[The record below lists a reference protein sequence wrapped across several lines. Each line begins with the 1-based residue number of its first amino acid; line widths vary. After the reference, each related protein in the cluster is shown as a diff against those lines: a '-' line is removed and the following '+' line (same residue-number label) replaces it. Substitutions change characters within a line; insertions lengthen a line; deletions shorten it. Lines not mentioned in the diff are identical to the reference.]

1 MACAR
6 RLIGIG
12 ARGRK
17 AGYRLQPNG
26 SESLYRTASTKK
38 QKPAPKV
45 KVTLVIYVGITS
57 LSRVE
62 GMTLSSMVVS
72 RDWQEV
78 SVLECIL
85 GGLHMDVAVESEP
98 QRALARLAKSKV
110 DALIVDCD
118 LNGTGQLFCELQRE
132 TPRARTVPLVIMGG
146 PQGRRDME
154 GTGAMFAFDKPIS
167 VEQAV
172 RTLSAAR
179 NMILDGRL
187 RYHRA
192 GLEVPVT
199 LSGPNRKRGEAQ
211 LINLSQ
217 GGLQVRVEEGFDPSE
232 SSRVSFA
239 LPGTNCGMK
248 AEVEVAWSDNRG
260 NVGIRFVKM
269 ASEMK
274 HTLRLWLAQQY
285 FAN

>member
-1 MACAR
+1 
-6 RLIGIG
+6 
-12 ARGRK
+12 
-17 AGYRLQPNG
+17 
-26 SESLYRTASTKK
+26 
-38 QKPAPKV
+38 
-45 KVTLVIYVGITS
+45 
-57 LSRVE
+57 
-62 GMTLSSMVVS
+62 MVVS
-72 RDWQEV
+72 RDWQEI

-98 QRALARLAKSKV
+98 QQALSRLAKTKV

-118 LNGTGQLFCELQRE
+118 LNGSGQFFRELHRDV
-132 TPRARTVPLVIMGG
+132 PRASTVPLVIMGR
-146 PQGRRDME
+146 PQGRRAME
-154 GTGAMFAFDKPIS
+154 ESGAMYAFDKPIS

-172 RTLSAAR
+172 HTLSAAR

-192 GLEVPVT
+192 GVDVPVT
-199 LSGPNRKRGEAQ
+199 LRTLGQKKSAGE

-217 GGLQVRVEEGFDPSE
+217 GGLQVRIGDGFDPSQA
-232 SSRVSFA
+232 SRVSFA
-239 LPGTNCGMK
+239 LPGTNY
-248 AEVEVAWSDNRG
+248 AVNAQVEVAWADNRG

-269 ASEMK
+269 ATQVQ

>member
-1 MACAR
+1 
-6 RLIGIG
+6 
-12 ARGRK
+12 
-17 AGYRLQPNG
+17 
-26 SESLYRTASTKK
+26 
-38 QKPAPKV
+38 
-45 KVTLVIYVGITS
+45 
-57 LSRVE
+57 
-62 GMTLSSMVVS
+62 MVVS

-85 GGLHMDVAVESEP
+85 GGLHMDVTVESEP
-98 QRALARLAKSKV
+98 QQALARLSKSKV

-118 LNGTGQLFCELQRE
+118 LNGTGQFFRELQRE
-132 TPRARTVPLVIMGG
+132 SPRASSVPLVIMGA

-154 GTGAMFAFDKPIS
+154 ESGAMFAFDKPIS

-172 RTLSAAR
+172 HTLSAAR

-192 GLEVPVT
+192 GIEVPVT
-199 LSGPNRKRGEAQ
+199 LRGRSQNTEGH

-217 GGLQVRVEEGFDPSE
+217 GGLQVHVEDGFDAKE
-232 SSRVSFA
+232 ASRISFS
-239 LPGTNCGMK
+239 LPGTDVGVH
-248 AEVEVAWSDNRG
+248 AQVEIAWADKQG

>member
-1 MACAR
+1 
-6 RLIGIG
+6 
-12 ARGRK
+12 
-17 AGYRLQPNG
+17 
-26 SESLYRTASTKK
+26 
-38 QKPAPKV
+38 
-45 KVTLVIYVGITS
+45 
-57 LSRVE
+57 
-62 GMTLSSMVVS
+62 MVVS

-85 GGLHMDVAVESEP
+85 GGLHMDVAVESDP
-98 QRALARLAKSKV
+98 QRALTRLTKNKV

-118 LNGTGQLFCELQRE
+118 LNGTGQLFRELQRE
-132 TPRARTVPLVIMGG
+132 APRASTVPLVIMGAA
-146 PQGRRDME
+146 QGRRDME
-154 GTGAMFAFDKPIS
+154 ETGAMFAFDKPIS

-172 RTLSAAR
+172 HTLSAAR

-192 GLEVPVT
+192 GIEVPVT
-199 LSGPNRKRGEAQ
+199 LRGRSQKNAEGQ

-217 GGLQVRVEEGFDPSE
+217 GGLQIRVEDGFDANE
-232 SSRVSFA
+232 ASRISFS
-239 LPGTNCGMK
+239 LPGTDFGVH
-248 AEVEVAWSDNRG
+248 AQVEVAWADKQG

-269 ASEMK
+269 ASQMK

>member
-1 MACAR
+1 
-6 RLIGIG
+6 
-12 ARGRK
+12 
-17 AGYRLQPNG
+17 
-26 SESLYRTASTKK
+26 
-38 QKPAPKV
+38 
-45 KVTLVIYVGITS
+45 
-57 LSRVE
+57 
-62 GMTLSSMVVS
+62 MTLSSMVVS

-85 GGLHMDVAVESEP
+85 GGLHMDVAIESEP
-98 QRALARLAKSKV
+98 QRALARLTKSKV

-118 LNGTGQLFCELQRE
+118 LNGTGQFFHELKRE
-132 TPRARTVPLVIMGG
+132 APRASTVPLVIMGG
-146 PQGRRDME
+146 PQGKHDME

-199 LSGPNRKRGEAQ
+199 LSGRNQKRAEGQ

-217 GGLQVRVEEGFDPSE
+217 GGLQVRAENGFDASDA
-232 SSRVSFA
+232 SRVAFE
-239 LPGTNCGMK
+239 LPGTKSEVK
-248 AEVEVAWSDNRG
+248 AAVEVAWSDNRG
-260 NVGIRFVKM
+260 NVGIRFVSM
-269 ASEMK
+269 TAGMK
-274 HTLRLWLAQQY
+274 NTLRLWLAQQY

>member
-1 MACAR
+1 
-6 RLIGIG
+6 
-12 ARGRK
+12 
-17 AGYRLQPNG
+17 
-26 SESLYRTASTKK
+26 
-38 QKPAPKV
+38 
-45 KVTLVIYVGITS
+45 
-57 LSRVE
+57 
-62 GMTLSSMVVS
+62 MTLSSMVVS

-85 GGLHMDVAVESEP
+85 GGLHMDVAVESDP
-98 QRALARLAKSKV
+98 QQALARLTKSKV

-118 LNGTGQLFCELQRE
+118 LNGTRELFRKLQSAA
-132 TPRARTVPLVIMGG
+132 PRATTVPLVIMGG
-146 PQGRRDME
+146 PQGRNNME

-199 LSGPNRKRGEAQ
+199 LTSRHRKRAGGQ

-217 GGLQVRVEEGFDPSE
+217 GGLQVRVEDGFDASE
-232 SSRVSFA
+232 ASRVAFE
-239 LPGTNCGMK
+239 LPGTKCGMN
-248 AEVEVAWSDNRG
+248 AEVEVAWSDKQG
-260 NVGIRFVKM
+260 NVGVRFVNM
-269 ASEMK
+269 TSEMK
-274 HTLRLWLAQQY
+274 DTLRLWLAQQY

>member
-1 MACAR
+1 
-6 RLIGIG
+6 
-12 ARGRK
+12 
-17 AGYRLQPNG
+17 
-26 SESLYRTASTKK
+26 
-38 QKPAPKV
+38 
-45 KVTLVIYVGITS
+45 
-57 LSRVE
+57 
-62 GMTLSSMVVS
+62 MVVS

-98 QRALARLAKSKV
+98 QRALARLTNSKV

-118 LNGTGQLFCELQRE
+118 LNGTGQFFRELKQE
-132 TPRARTVPLVIMGG
+132 APRASTVPLVIMGG
-146 PQGRRDME
+146 PQGRQDME
-154 GTGAMFAFDKPIS
+154 ATGAMFAFDKPIS

-192 GLEVPVT
+192 GLDVPVT
-199 LSGPNRKRGEAQ
+199 LRGKRQKHFGAQ

-217 GGLQVRVEEGFDPSE
+217 GGLQVRVNDGFDANDLL
-232 SSRVSFA
+232 RASFE
-239 LPGTNCGMK
+239 LPGTKSGVK
-248 AEVEVAWSDNRG
+248 ADVEVAWSDDHG
-260 NVGIRFVKM
+260 NVGIRFVKIAAQM
-269 ASEMK
+269 Q

>member
-1 MACAR
+1 
-6 RLIGIG
+6 
-12 ARGRK
+12 
-17 AGYRLQPNG
+17 
-26 SESLYRTASTKK
+26 
-38 QKPAPKV
+38 
-45 KVTLVIYVGITS
+45 
-57 LSRVE
+57 
-62 GMTLSSMVVS
+62 MTLSSMVVS

-98 QRALARLAKSKV
+98 QRALSRLSNSKI

-118 LNGTGQLFCELQRE
+118 LNGTGQFFRELQRE
-132 TPRARTVPLVIMGG
+132 VPRASTVPLVIMGG
-146 PQGRRDME
+146 HQGKHDME

-199 LSGPNRKRGEAQ
+199 LSTRKQKRAGAQ

-217 GGLQVRVEEGFDPSE
+217 GGLQVRVEDGFDARE
-232 SSRVSFA
+232 ASRVSFD
-239 LPGTNCGMK
+239 LPGIKCGVK
-248 AEVEVAWSDNRG
+248 AEVEVAWSDKRG

-269 ASEMK
+269 PAEMK